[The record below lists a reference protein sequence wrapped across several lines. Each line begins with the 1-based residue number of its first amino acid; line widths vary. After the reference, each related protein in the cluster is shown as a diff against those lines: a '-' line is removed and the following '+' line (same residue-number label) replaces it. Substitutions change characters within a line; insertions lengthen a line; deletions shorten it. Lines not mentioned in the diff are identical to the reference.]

1 MLRHAAIALQIV
13 LIFAL
18 LSFSSGPAFGY
29 ENFEV
34 SVYCRAYETR
44 QMGDPSWIEPR
55 WDEIARQVHVDKV
68 YLETYRDQGNLVDAE
83 TLAKAKQFF
92 ADRGIRTAGGITLTV
107 SERNRFETFC
117 YTNPEHRR
125 TVKEIVEFTARHF
138 DEVILDDFYFT
149 NCKCELCIA
158 AKGDKSWTEYRTALL
173 SDAARD
179 LIVGPAKAVN
189 PNVKMVVKYP
199 NWYEHFQGLGFDLE
213 NEPKIFDGLYTGTET
228 RDPSSNQH
236 LQQYLGYLIFRYFD
250 NLKPGHNG
258 GGWVDTGGMMYTD
271 RYAEQ
276 LWLTLFAKA
285 PEITLFDLRQV
296 QRRLRGPDDTPW
308 QGQETSFNYQEMMQ
322 PLRLA
327 DGTTVEPTTI
337 ARAAGYT
344 FEKVDQFLGQLGT
357 PVGLKSYKPYHS
369 TGEDFLQTYLGMCGI
384 PMDIVPEFPRGDDM
398 ILLTE
403 QAKFDPQIVERIKG
417 QLMAGKSVCI
427 TSGLLRALQGKGI
440 EDIAELRYT
449 DRKATVKEFRAGW
462 AGREQASEEMTVP
475 QIVYLTNDAW
485 EEISAMDGTN
495 GWPMLISAGYAK
507 GTLYV
512 LTIPESFTDLYNLP
526 VSVLSRIKDTL
537 VGEMPVRLDGPGL
550 TSLFVYDNDTFI
562 VESFLDEPVDVTLT
576 VARQVESI
584 RDLRSNEVL
593 APGGGTPRS
602 GGRRGGFGNMGGS
615 PRTTFTL
622 QIMPHSYRAFRCR

>member
-1 MLRHAAIALQIV
+1 MQKHAASVPWMPLSV
-13 LIFAL
+13 VL
-18 LSFSSGPAFGY
+18 LSLLVGPAWGY
-29 ENFEV
+29 DNFRV

-44 QMGDPSWIEPR
+44 QMGDLSWIEPR
-55 WDEIARQVHVDKV
+55 WDEITRQVHVDKV
-68 YLETYRDQGNLVDAE
+68 YLETYRDEGNLVDAE
-83 TLAKAKQFF
+83 TLATAKKFF
-92 ADRGIRTAGGITLTV
+92 ADRGIETAGGITLTV

-125 TVKEIVEFTARHF
+125 TVRQIVEFTAGHF

-149 NCKCELCIA
+149 NCKCQLCIE
-158 AKGDKSWTEYRTALL
+158 AKGDKSWSEYRTALL
-173 SDAARD
+173 TEAARE

-189 PNVKMVVKYP
+189 PNVKMVIKYP

-213 NEPKIFDGLYTGTET
+213 TEPKIFDGLYTGTET

-322 PLRLA
+322 PIELA
-327 DGTTVEPTTI
+327 DGTTTEPTTI

-344 FEKVDQFLGQLGT
+344 FEKVDRFLGQLGT

-384 PMDIVPEFPRGDDM
+384 PMDIVPEFPRADDM

-403 QAKFDPQIVERIKG
+403 QVKFDPQIVEKIKR
-417 QLMAGKSVCI
+417 QLMEGKSVCI

-449 DRKATVKEFRAGW
+449 GRTAAVKEFRAGW
-462 AGREQASEEMTVP
+462 GGREEAAAEMVIP
-475 QIVYLTNDAW
+475 QIAYLTNDAW

-495 GWPMLISAGYAK
+495 GWPMLISAGYAD

-512 LTIPESFTDLYNLP
+512 LTIPESFTDLYHLP
-526 VSVLSRIKDTL
+526 ASVLSRIKDTL
-537 VGEMPVRLDGPGL
+537 VSGLPVRLDGPGL

-562 VESFLDEPVDVTLT
+562 VESFLDEPVDVTVT
-576 VARQVESI
+576 VAKEVSAIQ
-584 RDLRSNEVL
+584 DLQSKDTL
-593 APGGGTPRS
+593 SPGRGSAGGL
-602 GGRRGGFGNMGGS
+602 GRRRIFGRMAGG
-615 PRTTFTL
+615 PQTTFAL
-622 QIMPHSYRAFRCR
+622 RIPPHSYRVFKSE

>member
-1 MLRHAAIALQIV
+1 MQRHAASVLWIAPILS
-13 LIFAL
+13 LPSL
-18 LSFSSGPAFGY
+18 LVSPAWGY
-29 ENFEV
+29 DNFQV
-34 SVYCRAYETR
+34 SIYCRAYETR
-44 QMGDPSWIEPR
+44 QMGDPSWIESR

-92 ADRGIRTAGGITLTV
+92 ADRGVRTAGGITLTV

-125 TVKEIVEFTARHF
+125 TVREIVEFTARNF

-149 NCKCELCIA
+149 NCKCELCIE
-158 AKGDKSWTEYRTALL
+158 AKGNKSWTEYRTALL
-173 SDAARD
+173 TEAARNV
-179 LIVGPAKAVN
+179 IAGPARAVN
-189 PNVKMVVKYP
+189 PNVKLVIKYP
-199 NWYEHFQGLGFDLE
+199 NWYEHFQGLGFNLE
-213 NEPKIFDGLYTGTET
+213 TEPKIFDRLYTGTET

-236 LQQYLGYLIFRYFD
+236 LQQYLGYLIFRYFE
-250 NLKPGHNG
+250 NLKPGCNG

-296 QRRLRGPDDTPW
+296 QRGLRGPDNTPW
-308 QGQETSFNYQEMMQ
+308 QDQQTSFNYQEMMKPIQ
-322 PLRLA
+322 LA
-327 DGTTVEPTTI
+327 DGATVQPTMI

-344 FEKVDQFLGQLGT
+344 FEKVDQFLGQLGK
-357 PVGLKSYKPYHS
+357 PVGVKSYKPYHS

-384 PMDIVPEFPRGDDM
+384 PMDIVPEFPTEESM
-398 ILLTE
+398 VLLTE
-403 QAKFDPQIVERIKG
+403 QTKFDPQIVGKIKR
-417 QLMAGKSVCI
+417 QLLAGKSVCI

-449 DRKATVKEFRAGW
+449 DRKATVKEFRAGFG
-462 AGREQASEEMTVP
+462 GRAQIQEEMTIP

-512 LTIPESFTDLYNLP
+512 LTIPENFADLYHLP

-537 VGEMPVRLDGPGL
+537 VSGLPVRLDGPGL

-562 VESFLDEPVDVTLT
+562 VESFLDEPVDVT
-576 VARQVESI
+576 VVVGRQISGI
-584 RDLRSNEVL
+584 RDLQSDEVIS
-593 APGGGTPRS
+593 PGGGGGRF
-602 GGRRGGFGNMGGS
+602 GGRRGGFGAMGGS
-615 PRTTFTL
+615 PRTTFAL
-622 QIMPHSYRAFRCR
+622 QIEPHSYRVFKCE